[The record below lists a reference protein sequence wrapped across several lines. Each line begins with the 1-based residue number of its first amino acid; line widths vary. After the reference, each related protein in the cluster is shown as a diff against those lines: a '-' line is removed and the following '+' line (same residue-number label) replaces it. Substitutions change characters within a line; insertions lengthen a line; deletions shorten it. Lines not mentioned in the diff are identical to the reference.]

1 MNSEW
6 RMPTRWERLAER
18 WARTPLET
26 ILKWGVVILAA
37 DMVLAR
43 LGSLGHTLARWW

>member
-1 MNSEW
+1 MNPEW
-6 RMPTRWERLAER
+6 RTPTRWERLAER
-18 WARTPLET
+18 WAQTSLET

-43 LGSLGHTLARWW
+43 LGGLVQTVGRWW